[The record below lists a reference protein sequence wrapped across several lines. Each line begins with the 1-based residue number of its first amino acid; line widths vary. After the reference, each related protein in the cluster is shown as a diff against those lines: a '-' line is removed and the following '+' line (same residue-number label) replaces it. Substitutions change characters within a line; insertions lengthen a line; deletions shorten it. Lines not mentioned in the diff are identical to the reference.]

1 MKKKIASVVLALSL
15 VFTGAAGA
23 SAAGSPVDAN
33 GVTATEGSAAGTVVN
48 VSKDGTATV
57 VNVGSPKKS
66 SVSVDTVTVNG
77 VNYKVTTI
85 NKGAF
90 KKAKKV
96 KTVKVGASIT
106 TIKKG
111 AFNGAKKLKTVK
123 IANKAAVI
131 EKGAFKGLNT
141 KKMTISVKCSKKE
154 LKAIQ
159 AKYKKAGFK
168 GKVKRY

>member
-111 AFNGAKKLKTVK
+111 AFA
-123 IANKAAVI
+123 
-131 EKGAFKGLNT
+131 GLNT
-141 KKMTISVKCSKKE
+141 KKITIKAPKMSKKA
-154 LKAIQ
+154 LKNFKKAL
-159 AKYKKAGFK
+159 KKAGFK
-168 GKVKRY
+168 GKVK